1 MLIWLWI
8 GCYRV
13 VQSAAAETLCLRG
26 REKIDIEQL
35 ISGAWA
41 EPAVPSSSL
50 YLTHPQNGGKFHY
63 SPLQQ
68 LPHRAPI
75 LRAAWRPQTRGHNA
89 PPPFHFDQSCRA
101 TWARTS
107 GATADAGARAELED
121 AGWQRISEPTA
132 ELGGGGGSRG
142 RRQISGPAAE
152 LGASGD
158 SWRPAVNLSGRRRI
172 STGWRWISTS
182 TGDTGTFDGAGDAGT
197 AGTSSRS
204 STPKLHGLP
213 LFGDREWLG
222 TALASL

>member
-8 GCYRV
+8 ECYRV

-142 RRQISGPAAE
+142 RRQISGPATE
-152 LGASGD
+152 LGAGGGAWGQ
-158 SWRPAVNLSGRRRI
+158 WR
-172 STGWRWISTS
+172 
-182 TGDTGTFDGAGDAGT
+182 F
-197 AGTSSRS
+197 
-204 STPKLHGLP
+204 
-213 LFGDREWLG
+213 
-222 TALASL
+222 LASGGESQRAGGGFRRARATLEHSMGPAMRALLKPAPAAAPPNCTGSPYLGIGSGWGRP

>member
-1 MLIWLWI
+1 VFERKRKKLPRTINI
-8 GCYRV
+8 GSLGGTRLRLFL
-13 VQSAAAETLCLRG
+13 AAPCTSPIPKMG
-26 REKIDIEQL
+26 K
-35 ISGAWA
+35 
-41 EPAVPSSSL
+41 
-50 YLTHPQNGGKFHY
+50 KFHY

-142 RRQISGPAAE
+142 RRQISGPARRSSGPAAE

-158 SWRPAVNLSGRRRI
+158 SWRPAVNLSGLAVDFDERGRHWNIRWGRRC
-172 STGWRWISTS
+172 G
-182 TGDTGTFDGAGDAGT
+182 
-197 AGTSSRS
+197 
-204 STPKLHGLP
+204 HC
-213 LFGDREWLG
+213 
-222 TALASL
+222 